1 MPQSPEPADRLM
13 TDDEAAAY
21 LSAST
26 STLNFWRTQ
35 RRGPAFVKL
44 GRNVRYRRCDLDRWI
59 EANRRETSDSRAAAG
74 AAS

>member
-1 MPQSPEPADRLM
+1 MPDPMPDTDRLL

-59 EANRRETSDSRAAAG
+59 EANRRETSDSRAAAKV
-74 AAS
+74 AS

>member
-1 MPQSPEPADRLM
+1 MPDPMPDTDRLL

>member
-1 MPQSPEPADRLM
+1 MPEPRPDTDRLL

-21 LSAST
+21 LQAST

-59 EANRRETSDSRAAAG
+59 DANRRETSDSRAATKV
-74 AAS
+74 AS

>member
-1 MPQSPEPADRLM
+1 MPDLTPETDRLL

-21 LSAST
+21 LQAST

-59 EANRRETSDSRAAAG
+59 EANRRETSDSRAAAR
-74 AAS
+74 AVC